1 MLKIQQIKGQPE
13 NLTGKLLAYAR
24 VETPS
29 IISKGETESGMGEM
43 IRNGILAVRGDY
55 EDHRSLKD
63 FIKKEFN
70 TSVEEGM
77 KGMLEQLKE
86 MGEIPENLDQSQI
99 KEKLESFSRMEIIPV
114 PARVVFFNSEA
125 ELLDQNCDI
134 FFLGYF
140 KTPSHAHLAVTSF
153 PILYQARYREQETET
168 IQSEIGGIL
177 KEIESGVAFPS
188 EAPFNKTPAVLALS
202 GKVSDYKG
210 NLLNLLEK
218 DIVPV
223 LLYNLT
229 YPAEFRASM
238 DNFLKFMQGYRFPED
253 IAQIRTALESMQ
265 SGGRDQS
272 QRVDLLCQKISALH
286 HEQFEKLKEIE
297 NKLRAF

>member
-1 MLKIQQIKGQPE
+1 
-13 NLTGKLLAYAR
+13 
-24 VETPS
+24 
-29 IISKGETESGMGEM
+29 
-43 IRNGILAVRGDY
+43 
-55 EDHRSLKD
+55 
-63 FIKKEFN
+63 
-70 TSVEEGM
+70 
-77 KGMLEQLKE
+77 
-86 MGEIPENLDQSQI
+86 
-99 KEKLESFSRMEIIPV
+99 MEIIPV